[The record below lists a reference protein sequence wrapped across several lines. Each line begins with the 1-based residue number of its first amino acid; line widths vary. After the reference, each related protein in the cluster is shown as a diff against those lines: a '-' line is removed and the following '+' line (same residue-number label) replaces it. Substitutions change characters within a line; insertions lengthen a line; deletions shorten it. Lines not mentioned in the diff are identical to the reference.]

1 MKTSSSFEIDT
12 VMFGGSFDPIHLGHL
27 KVIHYIIAKFDIQKF
42 LLLPSKSS
50 PFKVGKYSLSD
61 DERLKCIDLALD
73 DYEDLYGKAER
84 NKIVVDTYEIESK
97 SECSYTADTICYYI
111 NDNGV
116 AVPVNF
122 IIGDDILPS
131 LLSWK
136 NIDYLKAN
144 VRFIVLRR
152 SDKNDDVENAKGQ
165 LIRSGFNIVALDNPL
180 YDYSSTAVKKGNS
193 VLLSERVMKYLG
205 MAK

>member
-1 MKTSSSFEIDT
+1 MKTSSSPEIDS
-12 VMFGGSFDPIHLGHL
+12 VIFGGSFDPIHLGHL
-27 KVIHYIIAKFDIQKF
+27 KVIHYIVAKFDIQKF

-50 PFKVGKYSLSD
+50 PFKMGKYSLSD
-61 DERLKCIDLALD
+61 DERLKCINLALD

-97 SECSYTADTICYYI
+97 TECSYTADTICHYI
-111 NDNGV
+111 NDEAFV
-116 AVPVNF
+116 LPVNF

-131 LLSWK
+131 LHSWK

-152 SDKNDDVENAKGQ
+152 SDKNDDVENAKVQ
-165 LIRSGFNIVALDNPL
+165 LIQGGFNIVALDNPL
-180 YDYSSTAVKKGNS
+180 YDYSSTAVKKGNRT
-193 VLLSERVMKYLG
+193 LLSERVRVYLG
-205 MAK
+205 